1 MNSELS
7 VNLNLI
13 LTQKQQIRSWFQDE
27 VLASL
32 SKVGTLTIFAPEDCR
47 REIETLSKV
56 KVEYYA
62 TLSDSSIEEDV
73 FLQLLARNSH
83 GKSYKLI
90 TRNHFSLGRFKPLRP
105 STINSWIYVF
115 FRRMYFIRLLKSPS
129 FSNQVSRR
137 VNQFIDSSLLNFPRA
152 SISIVVANVS
162 DLRTEIVSQS
172 LNQMDAKWMMVAE
185 NWDNI
190 SSKLDTNRNPTYLG
204 VWSPQTARHANEL
217 YKFPKERIRV
227 IGSARVNRETISK
240 LQRSVPK
247 GVGLE
252 SKTVTIFYPGAG
264 VQYETLAFISELKES
279 INSHSSLVNLIYR
292 PHPLSIKE
300 YGVDFFKQ
308 WESEIEI
315 DWPQISDRNIGDWP
329 VLDSK
334 LYEKMFG
341 ADLVIGTPS
350 TFLLESVALNKPIL
364 LDMRSL
370 RRGVSPRT
378 VFEKSQHF
386 REILQSGLVPKM
398 YSVRDARNLVLQT
411 LSTPQDLSDLR
422 SDLIYL
428 SNAGFGEN
436 LAKTLSL
443 MLR

>member
-1 MNSELS
+1 
-7 VNLNLI
+7 
-13 LTQKQQIRSWFQDE
+13 
-27 VLASL
+27 
-32 SKVGTLTIFAPEDCR
+32 
-47 REIETLSKV
+47 
-56 KVEYYA
+56 
-62 TLSDSSIEEDV
+62 
-73 FLQLLARNSH
+73 
-83 GKSYKLI
+83 
-90 TRNHFSLGRFKPLRP
+90 
-105 STINSWIYVF
+105 
-115 FRRMYFIRLLKSPS
+115 
-129 FSNQVSRR
+129 
-137 VNQFIDSSLLNFPRA
+137 
-152 SISIVVANVS
+152 
-162 DLRTEIVSQS
+162 
-172 LNQMDAKWMMVAE
+172 MDAKWMMVVE

-252 SKTVTIFYPGAG
+252 SKTFTIFYPGAG
-264 VQYETLAFISELKES
+264 VQYETFAFISELKKS
-279 INSHSSLVNLIYR
+279 INSHSSLVKLIYR

-315 DWPQISDRNIGDWP
+315 DWPQISDRNVCDWP

-386 REILQSGLVPKM
+386 QEILQSGLVPKM